1 MTHTI
6 KFAGQEYD
14 VKYGVGS
21 RFVLVSEGVKTI
33 GTGRYDY
40 SGGQAKMKTKDVEV
54 FTVIDTEKKQG
65 WSVADKSTLGIR
77 LTRALNDG
85 AIYPSQVYMKQVNS
99 LLKKIG
105 Y

>member
-1 MTHTI
+1 MAHI
-6 KFAGQEYD
+6 VKFAGQEYD

-40 SGGQAKMKTKDVEV
+40 SGSEAKMKTKDVEV
-54 FTVIDTEKKQG
+54 FTVIDTENKQG

-85 AIYPSQVYMKQVNS
+85 AIFPSQIYMKRCNS
-99 LLKKIG
+99 MLKKIG